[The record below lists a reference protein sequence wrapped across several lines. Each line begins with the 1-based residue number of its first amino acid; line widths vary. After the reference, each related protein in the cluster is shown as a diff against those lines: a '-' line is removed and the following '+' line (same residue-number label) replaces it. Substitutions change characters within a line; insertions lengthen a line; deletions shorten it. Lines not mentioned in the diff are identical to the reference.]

1 MNFADWLVVVRGGG
15 DLATGVVY
23 RLHQAGF
30 PVVVLELAQPLV
42 VRRRV
47 AVATAVLEG
56 EIAVENLIARRV
68 GDALEALDTV
78 RAGIIPVLVAPEV
91 GAFSR
96 QLSAISFQLS
106 ALNQYGPYP
115 VPGGDSGQ
123 TTVPAIPIAAAI
135 PGAAAIPILIDAR
148 MAKRNIDTTMEQ
160 AQLVVALGPGFTA
173 GVDCHAVVETMR
185 GHHLGRVIWSG
196 SAVPNTGTPGIVEG
210 KGAERVLR
218 APAGGSVKWQRE
230 IGDQVKGGELLGE
243 VDDESVIAPFEGVL
257 RGLIASG
264 TVVRA
269 GLKIG
274 DLDPRAD
281 VSACFTISD
290 KALAIGGGVL
300 ESVLTYLNRQPRSN
314 RGQSR
319 PGRPQPP
326 ALSLRAALDLHSPLQ
341 MVAFTGGGGKT
352 SLLFALARELREQVV
367 TTTTTRIFTAQMAL
381 APAIAFAGTESE
393 ASGDPAEAALE
404 KAMGVHLARFGH
416 CLVVGEL
423 DGEKALGV
431 TPDLPARLLARPDV
445 DYLLV
450 EADGSRLRPCK
461 APAEH
466 EPVIPPETNLV
477 VPVAGIDAV
486 GGRLADVAHRPERV
500 AQLTGLAQSE
510 PMTAAALARLLSH
523 TGGGLKGVPAAA
535 RVIPFINKVE
545 SEEELLAAREI
556 ARLLLREERIH
567 QVVLGAVQTARPV
580 REVHRRVT
588 AVVLAAGEARRMG
601 RTKQLLPWG
610 DTTVLGR
617 TLRNLQQSA
626 VHDIVVVTGHEAEK
640 VAAVSAA
647 AGVASVHNPN
657 FVLGEMLS
665 SLQVAVRQLAPSRAA
680 VLVVLADQPL
690 IGPETIDRIL
700 HAYWQGKGHLVA
712 PVHRGRRGN
721 PVLIDRAFF
730 AALLALPPGAAPRDL
745 LRQYRHQLHLVE
757 VASDNILRDLD
768 LPADYERWHGEEGNN

>member
-1 MNFADWLVVVRGGG
+1 
-15 DLATGVVY
+15 
-23 RLHQAGF
+23 
-30 PVVVLELAQPLV
+30 
-42 VRRRV
+42 
-47 AVATAVLEG
+47 
-56 EIAVENLIARRV
+56 
-68 GDALEALDTV
+68 
-78 RAGIIPVLVAPEV
+78 
-91 GAFSR
+91 
-96 QLSAISFQLS
+96 
-106 ALNQYGPYP
+106 
-115 VPGGDSGQ
+115 
-123 TTVPAIPIAAAI
+123 
-135 PGAAAIPILIDAR
+135 
-148 MAKRNIDTTMEQ
+148 
-160 AQLVVALGPGFTA
+160 
-173 GVDCHAVVETMR
+173 
-185 GHHLGRVIWSG
+185 
-196 SAVPNTGTPGIVEG
+196 
-210 KGAERVLR
+210 
-218 APAGGSVKWQRE
+218 
-230 IGDQVKGGELLGE
+230 
-243 VDDESVIAPFEGVL
+243 
-257 RGLIASG
+257 
-264 TVVRA
+264 
-269 GLKIG
+269 
-274 DLDPRAD
+274 
-281 VSACFTISD
+281 
-290 KALAIGGGVL
+290 
-300 ESVLTYLNRQPRSN
+300 
-314 RGQSR
+314 
-319 PGRPQPP
+319 
-326 ALSLRAALDLHSPLQ
+326 
-341 MVAFTGGGGKT
+341 
-352 SLLFALARELREQVV
+352 V

-393 ASGDPAEAALE
+393 ASGDPAEASLE
-404 KAMGVHLARFGH
+404 KAVGAHLARFGH

-431 TPDLPARLLARPDV
+431 APDLPARLLARPDV

-610 DTTVLGR
+610 DTTVLGQ

-647 AGVASVHNPN
+647 AGVASVHNPS
-657 FVLGEMLS
+657 FALGEMLS
-665 SLQVAVRQLAPSRAA
+665 SLQVAVRQLAPGRAA

-745 LRQYRHQLHLVE
+745 LRQYRRQLHLVE